1 MRLDI
6 ENAKKMDETTFEHM
20 APHLRQTALAACCR
34 YGATGDEAED
44 TAQDVMLKLWSMR
57 KQLDRYRSV
66 DALASVMARNLTV
79 SSLRAKRTQPIEA
92 DALSGQPNP
101 QERIEASE
109 SVAQVEVLLDSLP
122 STQHSV
128 LMMRQVEHRSN
139 AEIAQLLGIGEA
151 SVGTLLA
158 RARHKMLEEI
168 KRRRAN
174 GDL

>member
-1 MRLDI
+1 MRLDN
-6 ENAKKMDETTFEHM
+6 ENAKKMDETAFEHM

-57 KQLDRYRSV
+57 NQLDRYRSV

-79 SSLRAKRTQPIEA
+79 SSLRTKHTLAIEA
-92 DALSGQPNP
+92 DALSGQPTP
-101 QERIEASE
+101 QERIEERE
-109 SVAQVEVLLDSLP
+109 SVAQVRAIMDALP

-139 AEIAQLLGIGEA
+139 AEIARLLGIGET
-151 SVGTLLA
+151 SVSTLLA
-158 RARHKMLEEI
+158 RARRKMLEEI
-168 KRRRAN
+168 KKRRAN